1 MLYKKRIVINNIN
14 DNIPAYEIRYFSQ
27 FNDDDHEFSDV
38 IDDILSHVT
47 LVNRQPISGDKLYLV
62 SGCNIPRFKMKD
74 YCNNSGSKVV
84 KFIESSNLVVYNQEC
99 IKNLYDNSNYR
110 VMPKDTISKYV
121 NLRLIEDPRSEYFK
135 ELYALID
142 EIDEDV
148 YVASHYYLR
157 MHFKENGFSTD
168 KYPLEDFW
176 NLDEAGHTQIQ
187 KIVNSKAEFVLEN
200 VILKEINGSM
210 VMDEEVYEQLKSLI
224 ESKDTENIKIAME
237 LMSNCD
243 YNKSSLYLL
252 LLFNEYSNYFERQH
266 NKNHVNF
273 KSLLK
278 YFGLQTSRIYVNTNG
293 VLEKLKEKN
302 LLTPEKFSRLKP
314 LVLENFD
321 HSSEHYKAS
330 DILFLDNNNEV
341 IPEYSTEVNMVAVNE
356 PINIDLL
363 SEIKEIDLIVLD
375 EMTEVIDN
383 LRQNNKPDYADI
395 VLSVSKLQNSPEE
408 LFEVIKHFDA
418 TYQYELA
425 ALLTQSYLSL

>member
-1 MLYKKRIVINNIN
+1 MLYKKRIVINGIN

-27 FNDDDHEFSDV
+27 FNDDEHEISNV
-38 IDDILSHVT
+38 IDELFSHVT
-47 LVNRQPISGDKLYLV
+47 LVDRQPVSGDKLYLI

-74 YCNNSGSKVV
+74 YCNNKGAKVV

-99 IKNLYDNSNYR
+99 IKDLYDSNTYR
-110 VMPKDTISKYV
+110 VIPKDTISKYV

-142 EIDEDV
+142 EINEDV
-148 YVASHYYLR
+148 YVSSYYYLR
-157 MHFKENGFSTD
+157 MHFKENGFPLD
-168 KYPLEDFW
+168 QYPQEAFW
-176 NLDEAGHTQIQ
+176 DLDETGHTQIQ

-278 YFGLQTSRIYVNTNG
+278 YFGLLTNRIYVDTDD

-314 LVLENFD
+314 LVLENFS
-321 HSSEHYKAS
+321 HSSQHYKAS
-330 DILFLDNNNEV
+330 DILFLDNNDEV
-341 IPEYSTEVNMVAVNE
+341 ISEYSTEENIVAVNE

-363 SEIKEIDLIVLD
+363 LEIKEIDSIVLD

-383 LRQNNKPDYADI
+383 LRQNNRLDYANI

>member
-1 MLYKKRIVINNIN
+1 MLYKKRIVINDVN

-38 IDDILSHVT
+38 IDDLLSHVT
-47 LVNRQPISGDKLYLV
+47 LVDRQPTSGDKLYLI

-74 YCNNSGSKVV
+74 YCNNKGAKVV

-99 IKNLYDNSNYR
+99 IKDLYDNSNYR
-110 VMPKDTISKYV
+110 VMSKDTISKYV

-148 YVASHYYLR
+148 YVASHYYLSI
-157 MHFKENGFSTD
+157 HFKENGFSLD
-168 KYPLEDFW
+168 QYSQECFW
-176 NLDEAGHTQIQ
+176 DLNEAGHTQIQ

-278 YFGLQTSRIYVNTNG
+278 YFNLTTSHIYVNTDN
-293 VLEKLKEKN
+293 LLKKLKEKN

-314 LVLENFD
+314 LILENFD
-321 HSSEHYKAS
+321 HSSQHYKAS
-330 DILFLDNNNEV
+330 DILFLDDNDEV
-341 IPEYSTEVNMVAVNE
+341 IPEYSTEVNIVAVNE

-375 EMTEVIDN
+375 ELNEVIDT
-383 LRQNNKPDYADI
+383 LRQNNKPNYADI

-408 LFEVIKHFDA
+408 LLEIIKYFDA
-418 TYQYELA
+418 TYQYELS